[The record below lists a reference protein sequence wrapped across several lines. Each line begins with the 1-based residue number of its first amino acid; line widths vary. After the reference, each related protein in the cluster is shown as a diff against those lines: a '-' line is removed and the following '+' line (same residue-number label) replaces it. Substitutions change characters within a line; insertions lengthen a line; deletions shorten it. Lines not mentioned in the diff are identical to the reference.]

1 MSGGRRFSEGV
12 PMQMQLVDTALL
24 AGIVLA
30 LVVWWL
36 VEYARHQ
43 RNLAK
48 IPVRVHINGSRGKSS
63 VTRLIGGALREAGK
77 VVVTKTTGT
86 NARFIYPDGREEPI
100 IRIGPANIKEQRM
113 VVRRAAELGAEILV
127 TECMAIDPEL
137 QWVLQKKYIKGT
149 VGVITNV
156 RADHLDVM
164 GPTVR
169 DAADAL
175 SAVMPEGGICF
186 TAEAER
192 FEWLEENAKKLNCKL
207 VLARPETIT
216 DEEMKKFSYIEHKE
230 NVALALA
237 VAEYLGVDRQTALR
251 GMWKANPDP
260 GVLRIFTVFRGD
272 ARIRFANAFA
282 ANDPESTYK
291 IWRMLSD
298 YADADEVRVVVANS
312 RADRIQRAEQ
322 LGELMGQLDAA
333 LFILVGANLSA
344 VADRMTDAGVPKD
357 KIVYIPEGDPQK
369 IVDEVL
375 SRGWDRVMIVGI
387 GNIGGVGHKIAD
399 FFEDHDGG
407 KI

>member
-1 MSGGRRFSEGV
+1 
-12 PMQMQLVDTALL
+12 MQMQLIHTALI
-24 AGIVLA
+24 AGIVGA
-30 LVVWWL
+30 LLVWWL
-36 VEYARHQ
+36 VEYSRHQ
-43 RNLAK
+43 RYLEK

-63 VTRLIGGALREAGK
+63 VTRLIGGALREAGI

-113 VVRRAAELGAEILV
+113 VVRRAAKLGAQALV

-137 QWVLQKKYIKGT
+137 QWVLQRKYIKGT

-192 FEWLEENAKKLNCKL
+192 FDWLKQNADKINCKL
-207 VLARPETIT
+207 VLARPEEIS
-216 DEEMKKFSYIEHKE
+216 DEEMRGFSYIEHKE

-237 VAEYLGVDRQTALR
+237 VAQYLGVDRQTALR
-251 GMWKANPDP
+251 GMWRANPDP
-260 GVLRIFTVFRGD
+260 GVLRIFTVFRGNS
-272 ARIRFANAFA
+272 RIRFANAFA
-282 ANDPESTYK
+282 ANDPESTFK
-291 IWRMLSD
+291 IWKMLAK
-298 YADADEVRVVVANS
+298 YADPDEVRVVVANS

-322 LGELMGQLDAA
+322 LGELMGKLDAER
-333 LFILVGANLSA
+333 FILVGANLSA
-344 VADRMTDAGVPKD
+344 VADKMVSAGVSRE
-357 KIVYIPEGDPQK
+357 KIVFLPDGDPVR
-369 IVDEVL
+369 IVDIAAQL
-375 SRGWDRVMIVGI
+375 GKKVMIVGI

-399 FFEDHDGG
+399 FFEDNDGSRV
-407 KI
+407 